1 MRFSDPFLRY
11 SVLAS
16 IMRIWH
22 PGQRGRS
29 SRLTGKRNG
38 PVIVRP
44 SYLVGRVILKFF
56 FRVVCRRCDEGR
68 GSQSAGVADAFRR
81 LLQYAL
87 GHIGF
92 LARGFAILRQK
103 GPCLVERIAAHH

>member
-56 FRVVCRRCDEGR
+56 FRVVCAGATRAEARSLPGGGHASSSALRRTISVS
-68 GSQSAGVADAFRR
+68 GSYS
-81 LLQYAL
+81 
-87 GHIGF
+87 
-92 LARGFAILRQK
+92 
-103 GPCLVERIAAHH
+103 